1 MWYALHDDMDICI
14 ICSLYGEVS
23 LTIELNQP
31 KIGLCSPEKEMKS
44 VWLTI
49 KKTSYPRAYNPRHDI
64 GTLNHPN

>member
-23 LTIELNQP
+23 LTIESNQP
-31 KIGLCSPEKEMKS
+31 KIGVCSPEKEKTS

-49 KKTSYPRAYNPRHDI
+49 KKNIISQSLQSKT
-64 GTLNHPN
+64 